1 MTEEVNMEVLTG
13 GRRRRRRP
21 IYAWRWDRIAIA
33 VVLAIGGTCGAI
45 AVVAIAIEIASS

>member
-1 MTEEVNMEVLTG
+1 MVSGVITG

-33 VVLAIGGTCGAI
+33 VVLTIG
-45 AVVAIAIEIASS
+45 AVSGVIAIVVIAIQIASS